1 MFGKIESWLM
11 SKGDSIV
18 LSIDKFSFEACLIIG
33 LVALVLYVFG
43 YDKGKKIA
51 TISPAIYV
59 ILQIFLKGWFGI

>member
-18 LSIDKFSFEACLIIG
+18 LSIDKFSFEACLIVG

>member
-18 LSIDKFSFEACLIIG
+18 LSIDKFSFEACLIVG

-51 TISPAIYV
+51 TISPAVYV
-59 ILQIFLKGWFGI
+59 ILQIFMKVWFGV